1 MTAQT
6 GKDAMDRFGWL
17 VLLACAAPAHA
28 DTALLSGSFVHFGYS
43 STDEQLPAAQLPL
56 FLDEL
61 RDLGNDTLIIGQT
74 RATRAGVGCASSAQD
89 FEWIAGFPAKLGT
102 VLDAA
107 AARGMK
113 VVVGTTYSSGQCAA
127 FWQGSNAAAVAQ
139 DAAQSMAQLAQ
150 QYAMH
155 PAFAG
160 WYITDEPAQVPDERA
175 SFYRSIVSTLKAA
188 TPSRPVMV
196 APYLASSSVDPAS
209 VASAALRFRSAT
221 GVDVQ
226 IWQDGIGAASHAK
239 LFQWDRP
246 GYSTEQYYQALSAQL
261 GASAVWADIELFNHG
276 SPLFLDVGN
285 GLSGAYRSASVQR
298 INQQLWSARS
308 AGKRV
313 AWLNQYHMSEVVGPG
328 QGYGEAPRMMNT
340 YRGLYGLGASYLVDP
355 VQTTYHYS
363 VAPATSYPDG
373 SGHELFDR
381 RVGDPRNPMDAG
393 WVGVHG
399 NVSITIDLGQR
410 RRVDW
415 IGLHTM
421 TRPAWGIVTPT
432 SVEVMCAEPGTAA
445 VTIGTLSA
453 PFTQSGVMGSTEE
466 EYVLGNAAPLA
477 AQCRTLELRVA
488 NGSWTFL
495 SEIEM
500 AAEQ

>member
-1 MTAQT
+1 M
-6 GKDAMDRFGWL
+6 
-17 VLLACAAPAHA
+17 
-28 DTALLSGSFVHFGYS
+28 
-43 STDEQLPAAQLPL
+43 
-56 FLDEL
+56 
-61 RDLGNDTLIIGQT
+61 
-74 RATRAGVGCASSAQD
+74 
-89 FEWIAGFPAKLGT
+89 
-102 VLDAA
+102 
-107 AARGMK
+107 
-113 VVVGTTYSSGQCAA
+113 
-127 FWQGSNAAAVAQ
+127 
-139 DAAQSMAQLAQ
+139 
-150 QYAMH
+150 
-155 PAFAG
+155 
-160 WYITDEPAQVPDERA
+160 
-175 SFYRSIVSTLKAA
+175 
-188 TPSRPVMV
+188 
-196 APYLASSSVDPAS
+196 
-209 VASAALRFRSAT
+209 
-221 GVDVQ
+221 
-226 IWQDGIGAASHAK
+226 
-239 LFQWDRP
+239 
-246 GYSTEQYYQALSAQL
+246 
-261 GASAVWADIELFNHG
+261 
-276 SPLFLDVGN
+276 
-285 GLSGAYRSASVQR
+285 QR

-488 NGSWTFL
+488 NGL
-495 SEIEM
+495 SLIHI
-500 AAEQ
+500 

>member
-1 MTAQT
+1 MNRIGLIA
-6 GKDAMDRFGWL
+6 
-17 VLLACAAPAHA
+17 VLACTAPVHAASP
-28 DTALLSGSFVHFGYS
+28 LLSGSFVHVGYS
-43 STDEQLPAAQLPL
+43 GSDEQLPAAQLPL

-61 RDLGNDTLIIGQT
+61 QDLGNDTIILGQV
-74 RATRAGVGCASSAQD
+74 RATRAGVGCASGVQD
-89 FEWIAGFPAKLGT
+89 FEWIAGFPGKLGT

-113 VVVGTTYSSGQCAA
+113 VVVGTTYSSGQCAT
-127 FWQGSNAAAVAQ
+127 FWQGQNATAVAQ
-139 DAAQSMAQLAQ
+139 DAAQSLAQLGQ
-150 QYAMH
+150 QYGSH

-160 WYITDEPAQVPDERA
+160 WYITDEPAQVPADRA
-175 SFYRSIVSTLKAA
+175 PFYRAVVTALKGS

-209 VASAALRFRSAT
+209 VGRAAAQFRTAT

-226 IWQDGIGAASHAK
+226 IWQDGIGAASHAR

-246 GYSTEQYYQALSAQL
+246 GHSTEAYFEALSAAL
-261 GASAVWADIELFNHG
+261 GASGLWADIELFNHG
-276 SPLFLDVGN
+276 SPLFLETGN

-328 QGYGEAPRMMNT
+328 QGYAESSRMMNT

-355 VQTTYHYS
+355 VQTTYSYS
-363 VAPATSYPDG
+363 VAPDANYPDS

-399 NVSITIDLGQR
+399 NASITIDLGQR

-432 SVEVMCAEPGTAA
+432 AVEVMCAEPGAAA
-445 VTIGTLSA
+445 VKIGVLSA
-453 PFTQSGVMGSTEE
+453 PFPQAGLSGSTEE

-477 AQCRTLELRVA
+477 AQCRTLELRLA